1 MELLAVSQWSG
12 VAVLVVCSGGGC
24 QHAQSIAR
32 VLALPSIEPGCP
44 GFSLDACHVTSLF
57 ACLVDLGLQP
67 LEGELVPGGW
77 GP

>member
-1 MELLAVSQWSG
+1 MELLAVSQLSG
-12 VAVLVVCSGGGC
+12 VAVLMVCSGGGC
-24 QHAQSIAR
+24 QHARSIAR
-32 VLALPSIEPGCP
+32 MGGSLEPGCP